1 MSKAIPKE
9 CMALLKEATTP
20 HLAGELFKL
29 TFGLDLLTVPFNGD
43 VAVSMCPLTSVL
55 VYITA

>member
-1 MSKAIPKE
+1 
-9 CMALLKEATTP
+9 MALLKEATTP

-29 TFGLDLLTVPFNGD
+29 TFGLDLLTVPFNGKIAVRIRPLSS
-43 VAVSMCPLTSVL
+43 VA